1 MRLEVGFQAPVV
13 WIGNLNFADRA
24 KKLAKSS
31 TPAHDFAEGLA
42 VRTHEWS
49 LTLELFDHE
58 PTADELAEIAPVP
71 GAGKPF
77 TTGTGSTAL
86 IADQDHL
93 GLRDA
98 FYVLDLKERSV
109 LELPMSSSQTSLHWR
124 WFAEGDVTFLVVIW
138 STDLTI

>member
-13 WIGNLNFADRA
+13 WIGNLNYADRA
-24 KKLAKSS
+24 KKVAKSS
-31 TPAHDFAEGLA
+31 TPAHDFGEGLA
-42 VRTHEWS
+42 VRTHDWS

-58 PTADELAEIAPVP
+58 PTEDELAEIAPVS

-77 TTGTGSTAL
+77 TTGMGSTVL
-86 IADQDHL
+86 IPLEQQL

-98 FYVLDLKERSV
+98 FHVLDLKERSV
-109 LELPMSSSQTSLHWR
+109 LELPMSSPKASLHWR

-138 STDLTI
+138 SPDLSF